1 MRRQS
6 SIKPLGAA
14 LDALAKD
21 LGIEQKLTEYRA
33 ITEWADIVGEHIA
46 RETTATRIS
55 KGVLV
60 VRVRT
65 STWRNELT
73 LRKKEIIK
81 RVNAALGAEVVKE
94 IRFQ

>member
-1 MRRQS
+1 MRKQS
-6 SIKPLGAA
+6 SIKPLG
-14 LDALAKD
+14 LELQRLVQDI
-21 LGIEQKLTEYRA
+21 GIEKKLNEYRA
-33 ITEWADIVGEHIA
+33 VTEWETIVGEHIA
-46 RETTATRIS
+46 RESSAARIS
-55 KGVLV
+55 QGVLV

-81 RVNAALGAEVVKE
+81 KINETLGGEIVKE

>member
-6 SIKPLGAA
+6 STKSLSAA
-14 LDALAKD
+14 LDGLVRD
-21 LGIEQKLTEYRA
+21 IGIEQKLTEYRA
-33 ITEWADIVGEHIA
+33 ITEWGEIVGEHIA
-46 RETTATRIS
+46 RQTTPTRIS

-73 LRKKEIIK
+73 LRKKEITKKI
-81 RVNAALGAEVVKE
+81 NDALGADVVKE